1 LIKPRRGGRGQDLQ
15 TQIAALKAAGCDP
28 VHIEKRSGKLVSGRA
43 ELRRIIGVLQRG
55 DTLTVTRVDRLGRS
69 IGDLQDIVRKLQGKG
84 VVLRAI
90 EQPIDTSTPAGK
102 TFLGM
107 LGVFAEFETGVRRE
121 RRLEGIAAA
130 KAKGVYIGRPG
141 KIKAADIARLKA
153 QGLGG
158 TAIAKALGI
167 SHASVYRVGWNDPVK
182 RKDRSLTGRDQDSKT
197 IVTQAQWRAARA
209 LIDLSQIEMARALGV
224 ARRTVQRLEQNP
236 EIVSAEFDRR
246 AKELLQKAGVE
257 FILNGVKL
265 RK

>member
-1 LIKPRRGGRGQDLQ
+1 LNIGYARVPTYGQDLKF
-15 TQIAALKAAGCDP
+15 QIATLKAVGCDP
-28 VHIEKRSGKLVSGRA
+28 VHIEKRSGKLVSGRP
-43 ELRRIIGVLQRG
+43 ELRRILSVLQRG
-55 DTLTVTRVDRLGRS
+55 DTLTVTRVDRLARS

-90 EQPIDTSTPAGK
+90 EQAIDTSTPAGK
-102 TFLGM
+102 MFLGM
-107 LGVFAEFETGVRRE
+107 LGVFAEFDTGVRRE
-121 RRLEGIAAA
+121 RRLEGIAVA

-153 QGLGG
+153 EGLGA
-158 TAIAKALGI
+158 TAIAKTLGI
-167 SHASVYRVGWNDPVK
+167 SHASVYRVGWSDPVK
-182 RKDRSLTGRDQDSKT
+182 DRPSMAPDQASKT
-197 IVTQAQWRAARA
+197 IVTLAQWRAARA
-209 LIDLSQIEMARALGV
+209 LVDLSQIEMAKALGV